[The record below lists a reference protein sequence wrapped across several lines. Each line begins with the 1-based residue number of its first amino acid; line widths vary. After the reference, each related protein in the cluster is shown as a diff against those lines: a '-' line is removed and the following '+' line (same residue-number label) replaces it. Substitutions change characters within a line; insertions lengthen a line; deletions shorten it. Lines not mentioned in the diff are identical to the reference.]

1 MIASER
7 KNYILSKMAE
17 KGTVSLNEISK
28 DLCTSMATIRR
39 DFDKLANEGVI
50 ERVHGGGVLSNS
62 VLNSNQLTALQ
73 TSLKLKENDAE
84 KMEIAKY
91 AASFVKDGECVFLD
105 GGSTVAQMINFLN
118 GKKITIVTPNYY
130 ILESIM
136 KNNSTSFDVNFIGG
150 KYSIFHASTIGSIC
164 EQLVQQ
170 FNYNKAFFGCSGID
184 FEKGIIYN
192 DDPDTITLKMPAFI
206 NSEEKFILADSSKIN
221 RKSFYRFLEVNK
233 FDKIIT
239 TDKKDSSVEYPSNVT
254 VVHI

>member
-7 KNYILSKMAE
+7 KNYILSKMAD
-17 KGTVSLNEISK
+17 KGTVSLNDISK
-28 DLCTSMATIRR
+28 ELGISMATIRR

-50 ERVHGGGVLSNS
+50 ERVHGGGVLASALMN
-62 VLNSNQLTALQ
+62 NQFATLQ
-73 TSLKLKENDAE
+73 TSLKLHENDVE
-84 KMEIAKY
+84 KMEIAK
-91 AASFVKDGECVFLD
+91 AAAALVKDGECVFLD
-105 GGSTVAQMINFLN
+105 GGSTVAQMINFLY

-136 KNNSTSFDVNFIGG
+136 QSNANSFDVYFIGG
-150 KYSIFHASTIGSIC
+150 KYSTFHASTVGSIC

-184 FEKGIIYN
+184 FDKGIIYN

-206 NSEEKFILADSSKIN
+206 NSEERFILADSSKVN

-233 FDKIIT
+233 FDRIIIT
-239 TDKKDSSVEYPSNVT
+239 SKGDSQVEYPVNVT
-254 VVHI
+254 TVQI